1 MAEAASRSSANTR
14 LFVGTLA
21 ADIGLFGTVV
31 APAKTAKFDTAGP
44 NGGVLKYEQRG
55 VATPVG
61 AEVDQPEVPVGK
73 ADAFGESAREPAP
86 SAPDPATD
94 DAFESLADEL
104 RGALDHHERD
114 AGGGLVDGEFRQ
126 VLVEQGSGQ
135 VVKSEDVRRG
145 VRCED
150 GSFADCT
157 AQLDAID
164 ERTKLDRIDV
174 IACID
179 ATSVTR
185 ERVTGAYYVGAQDA
199 KSKPVLRLL
208 YEALRQRREAAVVK
222 YTTRSRQQ
230 LGVVVAH
237 GKSKTLMLL
246 SLAFVDDFRD
256 APAKALAIANAAVRE
271 DQVVVMGELL
281 GALHSTPA
289 VFDTLR
295 DDAVTLR
302 EELRRRA
309 EAGEMSAE
317 VVEPLPTA
325 DEIPDLM
332 AALQDSM
339 AAVRAGKV

>member
-1 MAEAASRSSANTR
+1 MALAAGRSSANTT

-21 ADIGLFGTVV
+21 ADIGLFGTVA

-55 VATPVG
+55 VAAPVG
-61 AEVDQPEVPVGK
+61 AEVEQPEVPVDK
-73 ADAFGESAREPAP
+73 VDAFGEPEREPAP

-94 DAFESLADEL
+94 DVFEALAGEL
-104 RGALDHHERD
+104 RAHRERD

-135 VVKSEDVRRG
+135 VVRSEDVRRG
-145 VRCED
+145 VRRED
-150 GSFADCT
+150 GSFVDCT

-199 KSKPVLRLL
+199 KAKPVLRLL
-208 YEALRQRREAAVVK
+208 YEALRHRREAAVVK

-230 LGVVVAH
+230 LGVIVAH
-237 GKSKTLMLL
+237 GKSKALMLL

-256 APAKALAIANAAVRE
+256 PPAKALAIANAAVRE
-271 DQVVVMGELL
+271 DQVAVMGELL
-281 GALHSTPA
+281 GALHETPA

-295 DDAVTLR
+295 DDAVSLR
-302 EELRRRA
+302 EELKRRA
-309 EAGEMSAE
+309 EAGEMDAE
-317 VVEPLPTA
+317 VVEPLPVA
-325 DEIPDLM
+325 DEAPDLL
-332 AALQDSM
+332 AALQESM